1 MKREYAG
8 KVELSADLYEA
19 GLSSRAQRSSASR
32 GRERAEEVCGIRTEY
47 QRDRDRIVHCKS
59 FRRLKHKTQVFIA
72 PEGDHYRTRLT
83 HTLEVSGIART
94 AARALRLNEDLAEAI
109 ALGHDLGHTPF
120 GHAGESVLDEMLGE
134 LGSGGF
140 QHNEQSARV
149 VEVLENEGRG
159 LNLTWEVRDGIRH
172 HSGDEAHPA
181 TLEAQIVHLADRIAY
196 VNHDIDDALRAGL
209 ISARDLPKGPV
220 KLLGQTGS
228 ERIDRLVHDLVDASA
243 AGFERVDGRGGDSA
257 PPAGAVPPGI
267 VQTRD
272 VGQAMAELRDFLFAE
287 VYRRSQ
293 EQAGAERIRQLL
305 TQLMEYFLEHPEALP
320 SPPPRAGGAEADR
333 IELVRAVTDHV
344 AGMTDRYAQRLY
356 LELFMPRC
364 WGDL

>member
-1 MKREYAG
+1 LARSVIVVKREYAG
-8 KVELSADLYEA
+8 KVEFSADLYEA
-19 GLSSRAQRSSASR
+19 GLSPRAQRSSASR
-32 GRERAEEVCGIRTEY
+32 GRERPDEPCSIRTEY
-47 QRDRDRIVHCKS
+47 QRDRDRIVHSKS

-120 GHAGESVLDEMLGE
+120 GHAGESVLDDVLRE
-134 LGSGGF
+134 LGLGGF

-149 VEVLENEGRG
+149 VEVLENDGRG

-172 HSGDEAHPA
+172 HSGDNASPA
-181 TLEAQIVHLADRIAY
+181 TLEAEIVHLADRIAY

-209 ISARDLPKGPV
+209 ITPRDLPKGPV

-228 ERIDRLVHDLVDASA
+228 ERIDRLVHDLVDASFNAWERA
-243 AGFERVDGRGGDSA
+243 AGA
-257 PPAGAVPPGI
+257 AAALPGI
-267 VQTRD
+267 VQTPA
-272 VGQAMAELRDFLFAE
+272 VGQAMAELREFLFAE
-287 VYRRSQ
+287 VYRRAQ
-293 EQAGAERIRQLL
+293 EQSGAERIRQLL

-320 SPPPRAGGAEADR
+320 LPPPQPGDTEGDR